1 MTAHRSARHAV
12 TAALLSGGLL
22 LGMTLAPGDAQAVE
36 GGGSNYLLG
45 MRGPLAAFVPK
56 PGVYLTNNVYYY
68 DAGRSDLTPIGD
80 RLVGDISATALMNI
94 AQVSWVTDVS
104 VMGGRL
110 AISGLLPYGNLKVGG
125 DVALLAPELTI
136 QQSDDVTALGDPVLG
151 ASVGWK
157 HRDGDKF
164 RAWSVYSSVFLPYGD
179 YEVGRLA
186 NTGKNRWAL
195 DTGVAY
201 TLANFK
207 GGRELSAVL
216 GFTFNGDN
224 PDTKYNSG
232 NEMHLEV
239 AGKQY
244 LPNHFS
250 LGLVGYWNEQLTAD
264 SGGPALLG
272 DFKGRVFGIGPEVS
286 YQFTQSKEHP
296 VTLDLR
302 WYHEFDAKNRVEGDG
317 VFFTFS
323 VPLSIQQ
330 KPAADQDWSADQS
343 PPQ

>member
-1 MTAHRSARHAV
+1 MMSAV
-12 TAALLSGGLL
+12 TVRSVTCAAALL
-22 LGMTLAPGDAQAVE
+22 LGATLAISDAQAVE

-56 PGVYLTNNVYYY
+56 PGTYLTNNVFYY

-80 RLVGDISATALMNI
+80 VLVGDVSAEALMNI
-94 AQVSWVTDVS
+94 AQFSWVTDVS
-104 VMGGRL
+104 VLGGRL
-110 AISGLLPYGNLKVGG
+110 AFSGLLPFGNLEVGG
-125 DVALLAPELTI
+125 NVELQAPALTVE
-136 QQSDDVTALGDPVLG
+136 QSDDVTALGDPVVG
-151 ASVGWK
+151 GSVGWK

-164 RAWSVYSSVFLPYGD
+164 RAWSVYSSLFIPVGD

-195 DTGVAY
+195 DVGGAY
-201 TLANFK
+201 TMANFK
-207 GGRELSAVL
+207 GGRELSGVL
-216 GFTFNGDN
+216 GFTFNGEND
-224 PDTKYNSG
+224 DTNYDSG
-232 NEMHLEV
+232 HEMHLEL

-250 LGLVGYWNEQLTAD
+250 LGVVGYWNEQLTAD
-264 SGGPALLG
+264 SGGPAVLG
-272 DFKGRVFGIGPEVS
+272 DFKGRVFGVGPELS
-286 YQFTQSKEHP
+286 YQFTQSKAHP

-302 WYHEFDAKNRVEGDG
+302 WYHEFGAKNRVEGDA

-330 KPAADQDWSADQS
+330 KPVAEQDWTAEQ
-343 PPQ
+343 QQ

>member
-1 MTAHRSARHAV
+1 
-12 TAALLSGGLL
+12 
-22 LGMTLAPGDAQAVE
+22 MTLAPGDAQAVE

-80 RLVGDISATALMNI
+80 RVVGDISAEALTNI
-94 AQVSWVTDVS
+94 AQFSWVTDVS

-110 AISGLLPYGNLKVGG
+110 AFSGVLPYGNLEVGG
-125 DVALLAPELTI
+125 NVVVPVAAVRDQAVGRRDGSRRSRRRRVASAGSTATATGSGPGACTRRC
-136 QQSDDVTALGDPVLG
+136 SSRSVTTRSG
-151 ASVGWK
+151 ASPT
-157 HRDGDKF
+157 
-164 RAWSVYSSVFLPYGD
+164 RARTA
-179 YEVGRLA
+179 GRSTSGA
-186 NTGKNRWAL
+186 
-195 DTGVAY
+195 AY
-201 TLANFK
+201 TMANFK
-207 GGRELSAVL
+207 GGREFSTVL
-216 GFTFNGDN
+216 GFTFNGEN
-224 PDTKYNSG
+224 HDTNYDSG
-232 NEMHLEV
+232 NEMHLEM

-250 LGLVGYWNEQLTAD
+250 LGVVGYWNEQLTAD

-272 DFKGRVFGIGPEVS
+272 DFKGRVFGIGPELS
-286 YQFTQSKEHP
+286 YQFTQSKTHP

-330 KPAADQDWSADQS
+330 KPAADQDWSADQQDTTQNGET
-343 PPQ
+343 P

>member
-1 MTAHRSARHAV
+1 MPGLIIRTAFCAAAAV
-12 TAALLSGGLL
+12 
-22 LGMTLAPGDAQAVE
+22 LGSTLYFSDAHAVE

-56 PGVYLTNNVYYY
+56 PGTYLTNNVYYY
-68 DAGRSDLTPIGD
+68 DAGRSELTPIGN
-80 RLVGDISATALMNI
+80 RVVGDISAEALMNI
-94 AQVSWVTDVS
+94 AQFSWVTDVP
-104 VMGGRL
+104 VLGGRL
-110 AISGLLPYGNLKVGG
+110 AFSGLLPFGNIDVGG
-125 DVALLAPELTI
+125 NVALQAPALVVHD
-136 QQSDDVTALGDPVLG
+136 SDSVTALGDPVVG

-157 HRDGDKF
+157 HRDGDRF
-164 RAWSVYSSVFLPYGD
+164 RAWSAYSSLFIPVGD
-179 YEVGRLA
+179 YEAGRLA

-195 DTGVAY
+195 DVGGAY
-201 TLANFK
+201 TMANFK
-207 GGRELSAVL
+207 GGRELSTVL
-216 GFTFNGDN
+216 GFTFNGKND
-224 PDTKYNSG
+224 DTNYDSG
-232 NEMHLEV
+232 NEMHLEI

-272 DFKGRVFGIGPEVS
+272 DFKGRVFGVGPEVS
-286 YQFTQSKEHP
+286 YQFTESKTHP

-302 WYHEFDAKNRVEGDG
+302 WYHEFDAKNRVEGDA

-330 KPAADQDWSADQS
+330 KPAPEQDWSADQQQ
-343 PPQ
+343 PTP